1 MICQICKDKVA
12 TIRLKEII
20 NDVVTEIH
28 MCKECFD
35 IREQEGGAFATGCPE
50 KALDSAG
57 LGARSKTRPKGTTI
71 QCAAC
76 GATDE
81 ELRANGRLGCGDC
94 YRTFAESLEPIL
106 SRIHGSTEHRGKRPC
121 LVARNLDLKTEL
133 RHLQE
138 DLQNAILAE
147 NYERAAKLR
156 DKIKEFENIGA
167 YRDTVKEPFEN
178 V

>member
-1 MICQICKDKVA
+1 MICQICKDRVA

-28 MCKECFD
+28 MCKECFE
-35 IREQEGGAFATGCPE
+35 IREQEGGAFATASPE
-50 KALDSAG
+50 KASDSSLQKARKQAG
-57 LGARSKTRPKGTTI
+57 IKSKTLKCP
-71 QCAAC
+71 AC
-76 GATDE
+76 GTTDE

-94 YRTFAESLEPIL
+94 YHTFAESLEPIL
-106 SRIHGSTEHRGKRPC
+106 NRVHGFTEHRGKRPC

-138 DLQNAILAE
+138 DLQNAILTE

-156 DKIKEFENIGA
+156 DKIKEFENMGT
-167 YRDTVKEPFEN
+167 YRDTIKEPFEN

>member
-1 MICQICKDKVA
+1 MICQICKDRVA

-35 IREQEGGAFATGCPE
+35 IREQGGGAFASACPE
-50 KALDSAG
+50 KESDSSVQS
-57 LGARSKTRPKGTTI
+57 ARGKTGIKGSPVK
-71 QCAAC
+71 CASC
-76 GATDE
+76 GTTDE

-94 YRTFAESLEPIL
+94 YHTFAESLEPIL
-106 SRIHGSTEHRGKRPC
+106 SRVHGFTEHRGKRPS
-121 LVARNLDLKTEL
+121 LLARNLDLKTEL

-138 DLQNAILAE
+138 DLQSAILTE

-156 DKIKEFENIGA
+156 DKIREFENIGA
-167 YRDTVKEPFEN
+167 CKDTIKEPFEN

>member
-35 IREQEGGAFATGCPE
+35 IREQEGGAFAAACPE
-50 KALDSAG
+50 KASDSVVQN
-57 LGARSKTRPKGTTI
+57 ARRKARIKGKAVK
-71 QCAAC
+71 CASC
-76 GATDE
+76 GTTDE
-81 ELRANGRLGCGDC
+81 ELRANGRLGCSDC
-94 YRTFAESLEPIL
+94 YHTFAESLEPIL
-106 SRIHGSTEHRGKRPC
+106 SRVHGFTEHRGKRPC
-121 LVARNLDLKTEL
+121 LMARNLDLKTAL

-138 DLQNAILAE
+138 DLQNAILTE

-167 YRDTVKEPFEN
+167 YKDTIKEPFEN